1 MMIPVIYKDKNLL
14 VLNKPAGLL
23 IHATG
28 HQPKEKTLADWL
40 LENYPEVRTV
50 GDDPVDRP
58 GIIHRL
64 DKDTSGV
71 IIVARNQETFDYM
84 KSLFQNH
91 QIQKTYLAL
100 VYGKMPDKSGVIN
113 KPIGIK
119 TGSLKRSVHSEKMKK
134 EAITEYKVIKFLK
147 LNGEDFTLVEA
158 MPKTGRT
165 HQIRVHLASIGYPI
179 VGDKLYGGKR
189 KAPLGLKRQFLHAK
203 TIEFTLPSGERMKF
217 ESEVPEELSAL
228 LKLN

>member
-1 MMIPVIYKDKNLL
+1 MEISLNMHITVIYKDKNLL

-23 IHATG
+23 IHTTS
-28 HQPKEKTLADWL
+28 HQPKEKSLADWL

-50 GDDPVDRP
+50 GDDPATRP

-71 IIVARNQETFDYM
+71 IIIARNQETFDYL

-100 VYGKMPDKSGVIN
+100 VYGKMADKTGVIN

-119 TGSLKRSVHSEKMKK
+119 AGSIRRSIHSEKMQK
-134 EAITEYKVIKFLK
+134 E
-147 LNGEDFTLVEA
+147 
-158 MPKTGRT
+158 
-165 HQIRVHLASIGYPI
+165 
-179 VGDKLYGGKR
+179 
-189 KAPLGLKRQFLHAK
+189 
-203 TIEFTLPSGERMKF
+203 
-217 ESEVPEELSAL
+217 
-228 LKLN
+228 